1 MRHLQAKLLRRVLEI
16 VGGRAELAARL
27 AVGEELL
34 ERWIEDRATAP
45 ASVYHAVL
53 DLILE
58 DDIARAMQD
67 RRRAPRE
74 EIRQKVPADDAGWV
88 PGRE

>member
-1 MRHLQAKLLRRVLEI
+1 MRHLQAKLLRRALAI
-16 VGGRAELAARL
+16 VGGRAELASRL
-27 AVGEELL
+27 AVQEETLQP
-34 ERWIEDRATAP
+34 WIEDRATAP
-45 ASVYHAVL
+45 SNVYHAVL

-74 EIRQKVPADDAGWV
+74 ELAQKVPANDAG
-88 PGRE
+88 

>member
-1 MRHLQAKLLRRVLEI
+1 MRHLQAKLFRRALEI
-16 VGGRAELAARL
+16 VGGREALASRL
-27 AVGEELL
+27 KVQEDVLD
-34 ERWIEDRATAP
+34 RWIEDRATAP
-45 ASVYHAVL
+45 SSVYHAVL

-74 EIRQKVPADDAGWV
+74 ELAQKVAADDAG
-88 PGRE
+88 